1 MVCIKEASPV
11 GSEPAESIIHSYIS
25 PKCGKYR
32 TLRLMRHI
40 FALHKSP
47 KINLYL

>member
-11 GSEPAESIIHSYIS
+11 GSEPAENITYSDIS

-40 FALHKSP
+40 FSLRKSP
-47 KINLYL
+47 KITLYL

>member
-1 MVCIKEASPV
+1 MVCIKEAYPIR
-11 GSEPAESIIHSYIS
+11 SEPAENIIYSDIS

-32 TLRLMRHI
+32 TFRHMRHI

-47 KINLYL
+47 NITLHL